1 MRLSE
6 LKVGVE
12 YAILPNYEEV
22 RGRYADINTIANAR
36 VIKATIT
43 SMDVYDYDSGKRGT
57 DPSAFTIAVPQSK
70 KSGRALVM
78 KTEDIY
84 NPSESVY
91 LTVQLKQILI
101 EWSVL
106 VPIWDEQKRLQKERE
121 AKEETERKVL
131 EAKRVRAREHAER
144 SRHSLPKTV
153 KSLVGARCGDVSVD
167 YNAYSSN
174 PDATITMRLTDFEIL
189 LEQLYDKKEE
199 VA

>member
-1 MRLSE
+1 MKLSE
-6 LKVGVE
+6 IKLDTD
-12 YAILPNYEEV
+12 YAILPNYQEV
-22 RGRYADINTIANAR
+22 RGQFNDVNTIANAR
-36 VIKATIT
+36 VMSARVVSLDT
-43 SMDVYDYDSGKRGT
+43 YEHDSQKRSK
-57 DPSAFTIAVPQSK
+57 DPAEFALAVPQK
-70 KSGRALVM
+70 KKTGRSLLVVAKDM
-78 KTEDIY
+78 YGDDL
-84 NPSESVY
+84 VY
-91 LTVQLKQILI
+91 FTVQLKQILI

-106 VPIWDEQKRLQKERE
+106 VPIWDEQKRVQKERE
-121 AKEETERKVL
+121 AKEEAERKVL

-189 LEQLYDKKEE
+189 LEQIYDKKEE